1 MKIESSEGSQIISSK
16 REGEGVL
23 HENERRAI
31 ATLFTYTCIIT
42 PFLIIVKFCSRL
54 DSAQMFQRDKFFFFF
69 TSLSK
74 RVTDSVKDALYINR
88 FLS

>member
-23 HENERRAI
+23 HVNERRAI
-31 ATLFTYTCIIT
+31 ATLFTYTCIII

-54 DSAQMFQRDKFFFFF
+54 DSAQMFQRDNFFF

>member
-31 ATLFTYTCIIT
+31 ATLFTYTCIII

-54 DSAQMFQRDKFFFFF
+54 DSAQMFQRDKFFFF

>member
-23 HENERRAI
+23 RVNERRAI
-31 ATLFTYTCIIT
+31 ATLFTYTCIII

-54 DSAQMFQRDKFFFFF
+54 DSAQMFQRDNFFFF

>member
-31 ATLFTYTCIIT
+31 ATLFTYTCIII
-42 PFLIIVKFCSRL
+42 PFLIIVKFCARL
-54 DSAQMFQRDKFFFFF
+54 DSAQMFQRDKFFFF

>member
-23 HENERRAI
+23 HVNERRAI
-31 ATLFTYTCIIT
+31 ATLITYTCIII

-54 DSAQMFQRDKFFFFF
+54 DSAQMFQRDNFFF

>member
-54 DSAQMFQRDKFFFFF
+54 DSAQMFQRDNFFF

-74 RVTDSVKDALYINR
+74 KVTDSVKDALYINR

>member
-23 HENERRAI
+23 HVNERRAI
-31 ATLFTYTCIIT
+31 ATLFTYTCIII

-54 DSAQMFQRDKFFFFF
+54 DSAQMFQRDNFFFF

-74 RVTDSVKDALYINR
+74 RVTDLVKDALYINR